1 MSAQITVTVY
11 TFEELSDKARRR
23 ACSAIEPRIYDDEG
37 YWHRVAWEDFC
48 NRIDEGVPYAWDEL
62 PERVYLQVGFKDA
75 YRYHGGRRGEYIRA
89 AFEKYLAKEWDAL
102 TVDEGWVADYCQ
114 EHEILFFESGRIAC
128 EDGDVVA

>member
-11 TFEELSDKARRR
+11 TFEELAAKARRR
-23 ACSAIEPRIYDDEG
+23 ARGTIEPRIYDDEG

-48 NRIDEGVPYAWDEL
+48 NSIDEGVPYAWDEL
-62 PERVYLQVGFKDA
+62 PERVYLQVGFKDV

-89 AFEKYLAKEWDAL
+89 EFEKYLANAWNAL
-102 TVDEGWVADYCQ
+102 VVDDGWVADYCQ
-114 EHEILFFESGRIAC
+114 EREILFFESGRIAC